1 MFLKKGRISR
11 RVGDEKRKEA
21 DTPYALCFNNTIANQ
36 APKIIYWPY
45 PKFGMVYSVNGVF
58 YIHRCGLKILDLSVL
73 FISVRRNASYSHL
86 V

>member
-1 MFLKKGRISR
+1 MFLKKGRISS